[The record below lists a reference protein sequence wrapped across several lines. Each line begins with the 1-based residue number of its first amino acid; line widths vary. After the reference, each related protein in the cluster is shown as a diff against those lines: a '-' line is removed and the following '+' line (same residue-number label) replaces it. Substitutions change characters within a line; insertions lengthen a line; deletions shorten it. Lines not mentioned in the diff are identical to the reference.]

1 MKKLLKIFLWILL
14 FPFMLTYWGW
24 KTKKKPV
31 MVIGAVLSL
40 IVVVGS
46 FSGQES
52 IDSASA
58 TESDPPIESVAT
70 HEDEAAHEDDA
81 NHESDAAN
89 ESDAESTE
97 IASEDP
103 EADVAEAQTTPEDSP
118 ENGSEGTPGS
128 ISENTSESV
137 EENPS
142 EDSNP
147 DATIPESQQASIF
160 EGYRLIEVDGGDLSG
175 YREANVV
182 VNIGF
187 GDREYWAFTNEHGQL
202 IKVIADVII
211 PQDESREPV
220 TSQGRYYPDEAKV
233 PGAEAS
239 DLDEGHVIM

>member
-1 MKKLLKIFLWILL
+1 
-14 FPFMLTYWGW
+14 MLTYWGW

>member
-58 TESDPPIESVAT
+58 TENDPPIESVAA
-70 HEDEAAHEDDA
+70 HEGEAIHEDDVE
-81 NHESDAAN
+81 N
-89 ESDAESTE
+89 TE
-97 IASEDP
+97 IESEDP
-103 EADVAEAQTTPEDSP
+103 ETEVAEAQTTPEDSP
-118 ENGSEGTPGS
+118 ESGSEGTPGS
-128 ISENTSESV
+128 ISEDDSESS

-142 EDSNP
+142 EESNQ
-147 DATIPESQQASIF
+147 DVTVSESPQAPLF

-175 YREANVV
+175 HREANVV
-182 VNIGF
+182 VDIGF

-202 IKVIADVII
+202 VKVIADRII
-211 PQDESREPV
+211 LQDENNEPV

-233 PGAEAS
+233 PGTEAS